1 MGLEYTRIVSRQYMS
16 AIGKVVKRYRISLR
30 MIMSNNKMG
39 KWMLMRIMVKDMS
52 IYDIII

>member
-1 MGLEYTRIVSRQYMS
+1 MS
-16 AIGKVVKRYRISLR
+16 ATGKVVKKYRISLR
-30 MIMSNNKMG
+30 MIMSNNIMD

>member
-16 AIGKVVKRYRISLR
+16 AIGKVVKKYRISLR

>member
-1 MGLEYTRIVSRQYMS
+1 MDLEYTRIVSRQYMS
-16 AIGKVVKRYRISLR
+16 AIGKVVKKYRINLR
-30 MIMSNNKMG
+30 MIISNNKMG

>member
-39 KWMLMRIMVKDMS
+39 KWIFMRITVKDMS